1 LAGALP
7 RRDLQ
12 FAGWGCESEDS
23 CNFFITSDSKW
34 AQTGSVSADPF
45 YLIDAAFHVGF
56 SYYEDG
62 DTWDTQEAQF
72 RGQEVAAM
80 VKVLG
85 GVLAVA
91 NLAVREALTW
101 DLTTALDNANI
112 SQVHLVKNK
121 DGKWDTALLT
131 AA

>member
-1 LAGALP
+1 
-7 RRDLQ
+7 
-12 FAGWGCESEDS
+12 
-23 CNFFITSDSKW
+23 
-34 AQTGSVSADPF
+34 
-45 YLIDAAFHVGF
+45 
-56 SYYEDG
+56 
-62 DTWDTQEAQF
+62 
-72 RGQEVAAM
+72 M